1 MGLSVFD
8 AIVVPATS
16 NRVIGGQHI
25 GYLSGQQ
32 AHFGDDTMNRTHR
45 HLTALGRVSI
55 VGTVIAAI
63 VLMTGCAG
71 GPTRQCDVM
80 VYGASAG
87 GTIAA
92 IAAANEGAS
101 VILVEPG
108 RHVGGLVSGG
118 LGATDSGNK
127 SVIGGMSR
135 EFFIRTGRHYDEPIA
150 WYFEPHVADQVF
162 HGWLKEAQVPVVFGQ
177 RVDRVDKT
185 GTHIREIRMTNG
197 TVYRARVFMDCTYE
211 GDLMAR
217 AGASYTVGRE
227 GMDQYG
233 ESLAGRRE
241 KCEYHQFKTAVSP
254 YDENGKLLPCVYDG
268 DPGEIGQADHKVQA
282 YNFRICLSNKK
293 ENQVPFPK
301 PADYDPHR
309 YELLKRYLQAAPEL
323 TLDKIMHIKMMPNGK
338 TDVNNNGAFSTDH
351 IGGSWEYPDA
361 DYKRRKEIWDDH
373 VSYVQG
379 FFYFLANDPS
389 VPKHIQDELNKW
401 GLAKDEFLD
410 TDHWP
415 RQLYIREARRM
426 VGEYVMKQADLQTDR
441 TKEDSIGMGSY
452 NSDSHHVQRI
462 PTPDGAVINEG
473 DMQVPV
479 RPYEISY
486 RALVPKQDECE
497 NLLVPVCFSA
507 SHVAYSS
514 MRMEPQ
520 YMIMGHASGLAAAW
534 AVRNDTPVGKVDI
547 VWLQKRL
554 REQGQV
560 LSMVEAVGEGVD
572 PRTLGGVVVD
582 NQAAKVTGEWRSGMS
597 VKPFVGSEYLHD
609 NNSNK
614 GTTAV
619 RFVPTLAASG
629 LYEVRIAYTANPNRA
644 SNVPVVIHSAEGDKT
659 VTLNQREAPANPPF
673 VSLGRFRF
681 SAGSEGY
688 VEVRNEGTD
697 GHVIVDAVQWVPAV
711 P

>member
-1 MGLSVFD
+1 
-8 AIVVPATS
+8 
-16 NRVIGGQHI
+16 
-25 GYLSGQQ
+25 
-32 AHFGDDTMNRTHR
+32 MNVMRE
-45 HLTALGRVSI
+45 HLTKPGQPGI
-55 VGTVIAAI
+55 IGTAI
-63 VLMTGCAG
+63 LTMVLLPGCATG
-71 GPTRQCDVM
+71 RARQWDVV

-108 RHVGGLVSGG
+108 RYVGGMVSGG
-118 LGATDSGNK
+118 LGATDFGNK

-135 EFFIRTGRHYDEPIA
+135 EFFIRTGRHYGEPPA

-162 HGWLKEAQVPVVFGQ
+162 HDWLKEARVPVVFGQ
-177 RVDRVDKT
+177 RVEEVEKNGPR
-185 GTHIREIRMTNG
+185 IREIRMTDG
-197 TVYRARVFMDCTYE
+197 TAYRGRVFLDCTYE

-217 AGASYTVGRE
+217 AGVSYTVGRE

-241 KCEYHQFKTAVSP
+241 RCEYHQFKKAVSP
-254 YDENGKLLPCVYDG
+254 YDENGKLLPCVYGG
-268 DPGEIGQADHKVQA
+268 DPGDVGQADHKVQA

-301 PADYDPHR
+301 PADYDPYR
-309 YELLKRYLQAAPEL
+309 YELLKRYLHAAPDL
-323 TLDKIMHIKMMPNGK
+323 TLDKLIHITMMPNGK

-361 DYKRRKEIWDDH
+361 DYKRRQEIWDDH

-410 TDHWP
+410 TGHWP

-426 VGEYVMKQADLQTDR
+426 VGEYVMRQADLQTDR
-441 TKEDSIGMGSY
+441 TKPDSIGMGSY

-462 PTPDGAVINEG
+462 PTPEGAVINEG

-479 RPYEISY
+479 QPYEISY
-486 RALVPKQDECE
+486 RALLPKQEECD

-520 YMIMGHASGLAAAW
+520 YMIMGHAAGVAAAW
-534 AVRNDTPVGKVDI
+534 AVRKDTSVGKVDI
-547 VWLQKRL
+547 AWLQKRL

-560 LSMVEAVGEGVD
+560 LSISEAIAEGLS
-572 PRTLGGVVVD
+572 PKAMGGVVVD
-582 NQAAKVTGEWRSGMS
+582 NQAAKLTGEWRSGTS
-597 VKPFVGSEYLHD
+597 IKPFVGSEYLHD
-609 NNSNK
+609 NNKNK
-614 GTTAV
+614 GAAMV
-619 RFVPTLAASG
+619 RFVPTLPASG

-644 SNVPVVIHSAEGDKT
+644 TNVPVIIHSAEGDKT
-659 VTLNQREAPANPPF
+659 VTLNQREAPVNPPF
-673 VSLGRFRF
+673 VLLGRYRF
-681 SAGSEGY
+681 SSGSEGY
-688 VEVRNEGTD
+688 VEIRNDGTD
-697 GHVIVDAVQWVPAV
+697 GHVIADAVQWVSAV